1 MTRRGI
7 RRLFRF
13 PSRTKTDIRTDIDD
27 ELRFHLDMRIADLIR
42 DGLAEHDARAQAAR
56 EFGDA
61 DRSARQLAA
70 RGVTIE
76 RQRWLARYG
85 SELKQDAA
93 YGWRLIVRSPGFSA
107 VAIATLAV
115 AIGGNTAIFSV
126 VNALVFKPAPFAAPR
141 ELARIRPGESQMS
154 WPNYQDVRAR
164 STSFADITAHR
175 SAMMTPSESDGAGRL
190 MGQAVAANFFTIL
203 GVPAA
208 RGRTMLPSDVR
219 TDVVV
224 LSDRVWRN
232 RFGADPSIVGRA
244 LSLDGRPHEVLGV
257 MPPLFRGIA
266 PPGLLLEFWVPVDVT
281 GADRRMQDRA
291 ARRFEIVG
299 RLKPGIGLAQAAAE
313 VQVVASQLRAEHPDV
328 NERFASTQVFAIDG
342 FEAFRGAAGTLM
354 PVFAFL
360 ALMTLVAGFV
370 LFIGCANIAG
380 LLLGR
385 AAARRREI
393 AVRLAL
399 GAGRGRLVRQLLT
412 ESLLLALAGGT
423 AGMLLAVWLSGTLNL
438 FAARLP
444 FPVEFDLALDR
455 RVLGYALALSGL
467 TALIFGLAPARRASR
482 IDLVPSLKDD
492 GGSARRQR
500 MRQTLVI
507 GQVALCTLL
516 LVWGGLFTRSLERAI
531 GVDPGFDPSN
541 VVVADIGLGEAI
553 DDADKSD
560 AIFVELQRRLEQV
573 PGVESAGMSSVVPLA
588 LMGREEFRVTMVEAD
603 SSGVRPWVHG
613 NRITPG
619 WFRTVRIPLLAG
631 RDFTWQDRKG
641 APEVAIVNDTL
652 ARLLFNGDAVGRRLK
667 YPDAEIVGVVA
678 DSKYW
683 TIGETISPTVYRPYR
698 QTLVDTMNLHVRT
711 TNLSAAAQAVR
722 TALRQLAPGVAPD
735 IKPMSRAIAAATM
748 PSRAGALF
756 TGGFGL
762 IAALLAT
769 LGIYGLVSFS
779 VLQRTK
785 EIGVR
790 KAIGAGSSQIIRL
803 VVGGSAGLV
812 AVGLAAGLGLGIVG
826 GLALRG
832 LIVDTSPAD
841 PLTLAGVSLLVMGAA
856 VAASAMPALRA
867 TRVDPLVAL
876 RNE

>member
-1 MTRRGI
+1 VR
-7 RRLFRF
+7 
-13 PSRTKTDIRTDIDD
+13 D
-27 ELRFHLDMRIADLIR
+27 ELRFHLDMRIADLMQA
-42 DGLAEHDARAQAAR
+42 GLTETEARREAAR

-61 DRSARQLAA
+61 AGSARRLAD
-70 RGVTIE
+70 RGATIE
-76 RQRWLARYG
+76 RQRWLARAG

-93 YGWRLIVRSPGFSA
+93 YGWRLIVRNPGFSA

-126 VNALVFKPAPFAAPR
+126 VNALIFKPAPFAAPQ

-154 WPNYQDVRAR
+154 WPNYLDIRAR

-175 SAMMTPSESDGAGRL
+175 SALMTLSESEGAVRL
-190 MGQAVAANFFTIL
+190 MGQAVTANFFSIL
-203 GVPAA
+203 GVRAA
-208 RGRTMLPSDVR
+208 LGRTLLPSDAR
-219 TDVVV
+219 NDVVV
-224 LSDRVWRN
+224 LSDRVWRT
-232 RFGADPSIVGRA
+232 RFGADPSIVGRPVP
-244 LSLDGRPHEVLGV
+244 LDGRPHEVLGV
-257 MPPLFRGIA
+257 MPPLFRGIS
-266 PPGLLLEFWVPVDVT
+266 PPGLIREFWVPVDVT
-281 GADRRMQDRA
+281 GADRRMQDRS

-299 RLKPGIGLAQAAAE
+299 RLKPGVGLAQAAAE
-313 VQVVASQLRAEHPDV
+313 MRVVAAQLRAEHPDD
-328 NERFASTQVFAIDG
+328 NERFARTEVFAIDG

-370 LFIGCANIAG
+370 LVIGCANIAG

-412 ESLLLALAGGT
+412 ESLLLALAGGI
-423 AGMLLAVWLSGTLNL
+423 AGMLLAAWLSRTLNL

-444 FPVEFDLALDR
+444 FPVEFDLALDL
-455 RVLGYALALSGL
+455 RVLGYALALSVL

-500 MRQTLVI
+500 MRQALVV

-516 LVWGGLFTRSLERAI
+516 LVWGGLFARSLGRAI
-531 GVDPGFDPSN
+531 GVDPGFDPSH

-553 DDADKSD
+553 DDADQSD
-560 AIFVELQRRLEQV
+560 AIFVELQRRIEQV

-588 LMGREEFRVTMVEAD
+588 LMGREEYRVTTVEAG

-613 NRITPG
+613 NRLTPG
-619 WFRTVRIPLLAG
+619 WFRTMRIPLLAG
-631 RDFTWQDRKG
+631 RDFTWQDRTG
-641 APEVAIVNDTL
+641 APAVAIVNDTL
-652 ARLLFNGDAVGRRLK
+652 ARQLWNGDAVGKRLQD
-667 YPDAEIVGVVA
+667 PDVEIVGVVA

-683 TIGETISPTVYRPYR
+683 TLGETISPTVYRPYR
-698 QTLVDTMNLHVRT
+698 QTVVDAMNLHIRT
-711 TNLSAAAQAVR
+711 TNMSAAAQTVR
-722 TALRQLAPGVAPD
+722 TELRRLAPGVAPE
-735 IKPMSRAIAAATM
+735 IKPMSQAIAAATM
-748 PSRAGALF
+748 PARAGAFF
-756 TGGFGL
+756 TGGFGV

-769 LGIYGLVSFS
+769 LGIYGMVSFS
-779 VLQRTK
+779 VVQRTR

-790 KAIGAGSSQIIRL
+790 KAIGAGTSQIVRL
-803 VVGGSAGLV
+803 IVGGSAALV
-812 AVGLAAGLGLGIVG
+812 GAGLAIGLGLGVLG

-832 LIVDTSPAD
+832 LIVATSPAD
-841 PLTLAGVSLLVMGAA
+841 PLTLVAASLLVMSAA
-856 VAASAMPALRA
+856 VVASAMPALRA
-867 TRVDPLVAL
+867 ARVDPLVTL